1 MKISYFNYVYDATES
16 SVGAAAHIREISR
29 ALRVCGHLV
38 NVHNLNRFQ
47 SPEQS
52 VKSPVRGWFKK
63 RLYRYLNQINAL
75 LANGRYFIREW
86 QVIHKDRP
94 DVILMRY
101 NLLSISLAI
110 ISKIKKI
117 PFVLE
122 INAPMAYESRHFS
135 EYVQLPVIPELL
147 ERLNL
152 ILADAVIVVSRELK
166 AYYTKWGIH
175 PDKITVV
182 PNGADENRFHPDL
195 SGAPVRIRYHMENR
209 IVIGFI
215 GSFHYWHGVDNL
227 VNFIKQ
233 TLKAYSQT
241 IFFLVGHG
249 PMKEGLENQLK
260 EEVFAGRVVFSGYI
274 SHSEI
279 PCYLAAMDVL
289 LAPYP
294 KLAFF
299 YYSPIKIYEYLAAGK
314 AVLTSRVGQIKEI
327 IQDNENGM
335 LFEANNFDEMKVKC
349 FQLIENKTLRAK
361 LGKQARKFIEKQGTW
376 HHSAEIISRLLHDI
390 TDSNARICIRSR
402 KER

>member
-1 MKISYFNYVYDATES
+1 
-16 SVGAAAHIREISR
+16 
-29 ALRVCGHLV
+29 
-38 NVHNLNRFQ
+38 
-47 SPEQS
+47 
-52 VKSPVRGWFKK
+52 
-63 RLYRYLNQINAL
+63 

-117 PFVLE
+117 HFVLE
-122 INAPMAYESRHFS
+122 INAPMAYENRHFS

-166 AYYTKWGIH
+166 EYYTKWGIH

-279 PCYLAAMDVL
+279 PYYLAAMDVL